1 MAAFEDGAHDDPK
14 MRLEGP
20 LAKLALM
27 VEDDW
32 WRDTKKADP
41 RVPEF
46 IGILKIVAG
55 HEQAIKMRA
64 GRILAWIK
72 PKDLSPLNVPS
83 WTAFVEEYSPWEAS
97 TTREYVRLADTPLEI
112 VREAAVAKMI
122 DLKAAGKALK
132 ELAED
137 ASPEDQLAFVEKLA
151 GARQERWPRSFLD
164 VISGD
169 EVRRVMAGRDLGQV
183 LIGWPAPVSA
193 IDDFLIDC
201 HERKLTNEQILE
213 EAKKAPPKP
222 ERLKKPVPDWSNDPT
237 EPLLGPWVEPTD
249 LHDAVRMLRGLEWLL
264 DKREVLLAMG
274 YYLIKYWAL
283 WTEFPECENL
293 EQFCIAH
300 LGLGQRS
307 FERYARRGLDHFQ
320 YPLVREAMEKGLTG
334 DRADF
339 VLDRVYCSSDEH
351 VREWIELVRRLGR
364 TEMGRAARGD
374 RDVDLRKEYAPALA
388 MAKEVEAIVKV
399 AKEQGMGAAADRATQ
414 TGGDS
419 EAADDE
425 PTGTGGDE
433 PTGTGGDESTE
444 IGGDAARIA
453 RHVLAQGATGD
464 IKIAIRDDINR
475 RFPLPAPDYMMV
487 RPKLLAAVDYVLATV
502 VLPPNKGPRK
512 IVEHDCQICQ
522 NPRCRRPTMR
532 LQDHHIDEQRYGVD
546 HRLLNQLGLCPGC
559 HGRGIHSNWMRVV
572 RIGDWLV
579 WTYEDGEVVIMHS
592 PVAWLMKEVPTKAA

>member
-46 IGILKIVAG
+46 VGILKIVAG

-64 GRILAWIK
+64 GRVLAWMK
-72 PKDLSPLNVPS
+72 TKDLSPLNVPS
-83 WTAFVEEYSPWEAS
+83 WTACVEEYSPWCES
-97 TTREYVRLADTPLEI
+97 TTREYVRLAESRLEI
-112 VREAAVAKMI
+112 VREAAVTKMI
-122 DLKAAGKALK
+122 DLKAAGRALK

-137 ASPEDQLAFVEKLA
+137 ASAEDQLAFVENIASKKQ
-151 GARQERWPRSFLD
+151 RRFPRSHLD
-164 VISGD
+164 VICKD
-169 EVRRVMAGRDLGQV
+169 EVRRVLAARDIGQI
-183 LIGWPAPVSA
+183 LIGWPAPIPV

-201 HERKLTNEQILE
+201 HSNRLTNEQILE
-213 EAKKAPPKP
+213 RAKAAPAKP
-222 ERLKKPVPDWSNDPT
+222 ERLAKPVPDWRTDPT
-237 EPLLGPWVEPTD
+237 VSLLGPWVEPTD
-249 LHDAVRMLRGLEWLL
+249 LHDAVRMLRGLEALL
-264 DKREVLLAMG
+264 DKRDVLLGMA
-274 YYLIKYWAL
+274 YYLIEYWAL
-283 WTEFPECENL
+283 WGDFPGCDTL
-293 EQFCIAH
+293 EQFCIEQ

-320 YPLVREAMEKGLTG
+320 YPLVREEMEKGLTG

-339 VLDRVYCSSDEH
+339 VLDRAAGSPENH
-351 VREWIELVRRLGR
+351 VRQWIDLVRRLGR

-388 MAKEVEAIVKV
+388 MAKEVEGIVKV

-414 TGGDS
+414 TGGESAEGS
-419 EAADDE
+419 E
-425 PTGTGGDE
+425 GDE
-433 PTGTGGDESTE
+433 STGTGGDESTGT
-444 IGGDAARIA
+444 GGDAARIA
-453 RHVLAQGATGD
+453 QHILAQGATGD
-464 IKIAIRDDINR
+464 IKIAIRDDANR
-475 RFPLPAPDYMMV
+475 RFPFPDPEYLMV
-487 RPKLLAAVDYVLATV
+487 RPKLLAAADYVLATV
-502 VLPPNKGPRK
+502 VLPANYGPRK

-522 NPRCRRPTMR
+522 NPRCRRPTLR

-546 HRLLNQLGLCPGC
+546 HRLPNQVGLCPGC

-579 WTYEDGEVVIMHS
+579 WTYEDGEAVIMHS
-592 PVAWLMKEVPTKAA
+592 PIAWLAKEVPRGKAA

>member
-1 MAAFEDGAHDDPK
+1 MVVFEDDADPK
-14 MRLEGP
+14 VRLEGP

-27 VEDDW
+27 VEHDW
-32 WRDTKKADP
+32 WKGTKDPDP
-41 RVPEF
+41 RVFEF
-46 IGILKIVAG
+46 VGILKIIAG
-55 HEQAIKMRA
+55 HEQAIKIRA
-64 GRILAWIK
+64 GRILAWMK
-72 PKDLSPLNVPS
+72 TKDLSPLNVPS
-83 WTAFVEEYSPWEAS
+83 WTACVEEYSPWEAS
-97 TTREYVRLADTPLEI
+97 TTREYVRLAESPLEI
-112 VREAAVAKMI
+112 VRAAAVAKRI
-122 DLKAAGKALK
+122 DLKAAGRALK

-137 ASPEDQLAFVEKLA
+137 ASPEDQLAFVEKVA
-151 GARQERWPRSFLD
+151 GGVRQERWPRSQLE
-164 VISGD
+164 VIAGD
-169 EVRRVMAGRDLGQV
+169 EVRRLMAGRDVGRI

-201 HERKLTNEQILE
+201 HEQKLSNEQILE
-213 EAKKAPPKP
+213 RAKKAPPKP
-222 ERLKKPVPDWSNDPT
+222 ERLEKPVPDWSNDPT
-237 EPLLGPWVEPTD
+237 EALLGPWVEPTD
-249 LHDAVRMLRGLEWLL
+249 LHDAVRMLGGLEALL
-264 DKREVLLAMG
+264 DMREVLLAMG

-283 WTEFPECENL
+283 WGDFPGCENL

-320 YPLVREAMEKGLTG
+320 YPLVREEMEKGLTG

-364 TEMGRAARGD
+364 TEMGRAARDD

-419 EAADDE
+419 AAG
-425 PTGTGGDE
+425 P
-433 PTGTGGDESTE
+433 GGDESTGPGGDE
-444 IGGDAARIA
+444 STGTGGDAARIA
-453 RHVLAQGATGD
+453 QHVLAQGATGH
-464 IKIAIRDDINR
+464 IKVALRDDINR
-475 RFPLPAPDYMMV
+475 RFPIPQPDYMMV
-487 RPKLLAAVDYVLATV
+487 KPKLLAAADYVLATV
-502 VLPPNKGPRK
+502 VLPANYGPRK

-532 LQDHHIDEQRYGVD
+532 LHDHHIDEQRFGVD

-559 HGRGIHSNWMRVV
+559 HGRGIHGNWMRVV

-592 PVAWLMKEVPTKAA
+592 PVEWLTKQVPRKAG